1 VISILDYGAGNLR
14 SVQNTLNA
22 IGAEHELIH
31 DPAAIARA
39 TRIILPGVGHFGQMM
54 RALDR
59 LEVRDALVERIRAGV
74 PFLGIC
80 LGLQALFTSS
90 EEAPGIPGLALFD
103 GNVRRFN
110 GDLRVPHMGWN
121 SLRRSGPSKLLEKIV
136 DEPYVYFANSFYA
149 PVVEATSASC
159 EYGREFSAVIERGNV
174 FAVQFHPEKSGPVGL
189 QIVKNFASLSW

>member
-1 VISILDYGAGNLR
+1 
-14 SVQNTLNA
+14 
-22 IGAEHELIH
+22 
-31 DPAAIARA
+31 
-39 TRIILPGVGHFGQMM
+39 
-54 RALDR
+54 
-59 LEVRDALVERIRAGV
+59 
-74 PFLGIC
+74 

-121 SLRRSGPSKLLEKIV
+121 SLRRSGPSKLLENIAH
-136 DEPYVYFANSFYA
+136 EPYVYFANSFYA

-189 QIVKNFASLSW
+189 QIVQNFACLS